1 MITPASAPTGEAR
14 EYYRWVDEN
23 GVVNFSE
30 EVPPGD
36 VDQLRKIILEDPQSD
51 PGLADDPFNID
62 ATAERT
68 QAYRD
73 DLWERRDQAR
83 KDRME
88 LERIAAQQ
96 RVVHF
101 HQGGRHVPNWY
112 ARPPVYPRPPIA
124 RPPVRPEP
132 EPPYSVPFRPPGR
145 ISK

>member
-1 MITPASAPTGEAR
+1 MVLTLGASAVEAR

-83 KDRME
+83 KDRLE
-88 LERIAAQQ
+88 LERIAA
-96 RVVHF
+96 
-101 HQGGRHVPNWY
+101 
-112 ARPPVYPRPPIA
+112 
-124 RPPVRPEP
+124 
-132 EPPYSVPFRPPGR
+132 
-145 ISK
+145 